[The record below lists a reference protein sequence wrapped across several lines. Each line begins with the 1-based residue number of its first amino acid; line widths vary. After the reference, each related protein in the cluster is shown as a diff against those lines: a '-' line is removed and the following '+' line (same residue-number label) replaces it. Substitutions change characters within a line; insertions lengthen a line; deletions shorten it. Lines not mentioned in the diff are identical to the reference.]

1 MLRCRVGM
9 ARGHRLPALRVL
21 DNGRDNARI
30 QDRYGRAVHT
40 VTAAHTGLATV
51 GRGRLAPGRGCLVGI
66 SRLVMLVAGQLC
78 CGGRYGRGD
87 HGSRR
92 HVACMDSSH
101 CRRSPVEHEGYG
113 EQ

>member
-1 MLRCRVGM
+1 MWRFRVGM
-9 ARGHRLPALRVL
+9 ARGHRSHALRVL
-21 DNGRDNARI
+21 NNGRNNARVH
-30 QDRYGRAVHT
+30 DRYGRAVHT
-40 VTAAHTGLATV
+40 GTAARTGLTTV
-51 GRGRLAPGRGCLVGI
+51 GRARVLTRRGWLVGI
-66 SRLVMLVAGQLC
+66 PRLVMLVAGQLR

-87 HGSRR
+87 